1 MAALRFGGPSLWRA
15 ETVSRCLY
23 FSDKWPFGQVN
34 CYRAETAAG
43 CTCTRLCQSV
53 KCMALSAFRWAFF
66 ERLILFIP
74 SVISAIISFM
84 WSHVARCRGAI
95 FGLLQRVAC
104 ESAIPAL
111 PISQVRTW
119 LEFPLFTVADL
130 SATIGTDMSA
140 RQKFLSATSGADKLS
155 LVVTASST
163 SLFTPTDNVGR
174 RFSCRPT
181 KFFVQP
187 MRGQFSR
194 NSPEEIVMIDGNS
207 PQTFCRLSV
216 AQLVAVHRRF
226 LLFLN
231 TNQQ

>member
-1 MAALRFGGPSLWRA
+1 MVRTHKKF
-15 ETVSRCLY
+15 
-23 FSDKWPFGQVN
+23 
-34 CYRAETAAG
+34 
-43 CTCTRLCQSV
+43 
-53 KCMALSAFRWAFF
+53 LSADILGRFVGEVCRWQIGKFE
-66 ERLILFIP
+66 ERLFT
-74 SVISAIISFM
+74 SADI
-84 WSHVARCRGAI
+84 WRQNR
-95 FGLLQRVAC
+95 
-104 ESAIPAL
+104 P
-111 PISQVRTW
+111 
-119 LEFPLFTVADL
+119 
-130 SATIGTDMSA
+130 DMSA
-140 RQKFLSATSGADKLS
+140 RQKFLSATSGADKSS

-194 NSPEEIVMIDGNS
+194 NSQEEIVMIDGNS